1 MKFELTW
8 PGLKPNPAPNVLANL
23 QQNQKGEMKSTT
35 KHNFEEGQNLALPIL
50 KKRQYQSK
58 KRQKGM
64 QRKTHNSQ
72 QIICES
78 DEKYKKKIKSW

>member
-1 MKFELTW
+1 
-8 PGLKPNPAPNVLANL
+8 
-23 QQNQKGEMKSTT
+23 
-35 KHNFEEGQNLALPIL
+35 
-50 KKRQYQSK
+50 
-58 KRQKGM
+58 M